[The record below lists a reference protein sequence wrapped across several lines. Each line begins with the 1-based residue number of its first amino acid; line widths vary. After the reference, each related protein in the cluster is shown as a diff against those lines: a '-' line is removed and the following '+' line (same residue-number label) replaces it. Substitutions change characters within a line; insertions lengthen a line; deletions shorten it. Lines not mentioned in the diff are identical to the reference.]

1 MKKIEVVDKVNE
13 AVRQAE
19 RRIQKL
25 EKTDPEQAT
34 RLVETL
40 KAVQAEVE
48 QANRRFKDPDRKRTV
63 IPSEPC

>member
-1 MKKIEVVDKVNE
+1 MKKITVGRTVNE
-13 AVRQAE
+13 AGRQAE
-19 RRIQKL
+19 RRIQEL

-48 QANRRFKDPDRKRTV
+48 QANRRFE
-63 IPSEPC
+63 IPTGNGK